1 MLSEAEYVAL
11 DAQSAVELVESG
23 EVQPGE
29 LLDAALARTQAVNP
43 QINAVVAIYEEL
55 ARESVQRLPGVSTGV
70 LHGVPFLLKDLRV
83 NMKGTVTSNGS
94 RLYGDAY
101 ADGDSEIVRR
111 FKAAGLVT
119 FGKTNTPELG
129 LNITTEPLAHGPTKN
144 PWNLSLTA
152 GGSSGGSAAAVAAG
166 IAPIAHASDGGGS
179 IRIPASCCGVF
190 GLKPTRGRTPSG
202 PEVGDVWSGLSV
214 EGVISRTVRDT
225 AVVLDSI
232 AGPAPG
238 DPYWAPPMERPL
250 LDAARSLGGKALRI
264 GFSVDATS
272 GVAVDDA
279 CKQAV
284 VLAMEVCERLG
295 HHVEERPF
303 AYSAEDLGQSFRTI
317 VGAHVLVDLE
327 NRAAEIGRALS
338 DDMVEHAVARRASYG
353 AELSAAD
360 YARALMEIQRI
371 GRAAGEF
378 FEGVDVYVTP
388 TLAKVPQPLGTF
400 DADSEDVDEFQ
411 RRVWEFI
418 PFTAVWNITGQPA
431 MSVPIY
437 WTDSGEPVGVQFAAR
452 LGSEVTLV
460 SLASQ
465 IEEAA
470 PWIWRYQGLFPP
482 VS

>member
-1 MLSEAEYVAL
+1 
-11 DAQSAVELVESG
+11 
-23 EVQPGE
+23 
-29 LLDAALARTQAVNP
+29 
-43 QINAVVAIYEEL
+43 
-55 ARESVQRLPGVSTGV
+55 
-70 LHGVPFLLKDLRV
+70 
-83 NMKGTVTSNGS
+83 
-94 RLYGDAY
+94 
-101 ADGDSEIVRR
+101 
-111 FKAAGLVT
+111 
-119 FGKTNTPELG
+119 
-129 LNITTEPLAHGPTKN
+129 
-144 PWNLSLTA
+144 
-152 GGSSGGSAAAVAAG
+152 
-166 IAPIAHASDGGGS
+166 
-179 IRIPASCCGVF
+179 
-190 GLKPTRGRTPSG
+190 
-202 PEVGDVWSGLSV
+202 
-214 EGVISRTVRDT
+214 
-225 AVVLDSI
+225 
-232 AGPAPG
+232 
-238 DPYWAPPMERPL
+238 
-250 LDAARSLGGKALRI
+250 
-264 GFSVDATS
+264 
-272 GVAVDDA
+272 
-279 CKQAV
+279 
-284 VLAMEVCERLG
+284 MEVCERLG